1 MLGERLQELRKDKG
15 LSQAE
20 FAEIIGVSHYTV
32 SSYECNRSDPDDN
45 SKVIIAKLF
54 DVSVDY
60 LLGLIDEP
68 LSYDRSTCNI
78 HLPKNLSDGDID
90 NINEYIKFLEYKKI
104 SNSMNKQF
112 DK

>member
-1 MLGERLQELRKDKG
+1 MQELRKDRG

-20 FAEIIGVSHYTV
+20 FAKILGVSHYTV

-45 SKVIIAKLF
+45 AKITIAKLF

-68 LSYDRSTCNI
+68 LSYNRKKVSVSVPSGFSDADFKNI
-78 HLPKNLSDGDID
+78 K
-90 NINEYIKFLEYKKI
+90 EYIKFLEFQKNI
-104 SNSMNKQF
+104 ENAEI
-112 DK
+112 